1 MRSIL
6 RSLILAPVVLAAAA
20 LAANTAMAETTVN
33 VPFSFSVAGKSCPA
47 GRYIV
52 DRNLSHNY
60 VTLIAKNAPVGFQWI
75 LTPGDD
81 DRKSSEITLSFDRQG
96 EGYVLGLVQY
106 GRLATHRL
114 DKASPH
120 SEHKT
125 ISATGQGQ

>member
-6 RSLILAPVVLAAAA
+6 RTLVLAPVVMAAAA
-20 LAANTAMAETTVN
+20 LATNAAMAETTLT
-33 VPFSFSVAGKSCPA
+33 VPFSFKVAGKICPA
-47 GRYIV
+47 GRYAV
-52 DRNLSHNY
+52 DRNLGHNY
-60 VTLIAKNAPVGFQWI
+60 VTLVAKNAPVGFQWI

-81 DRKSSEITLSFDRQG
+81 DRKNSDVTLSFDKQG

-114 DKASPH
+114 DKVSPH